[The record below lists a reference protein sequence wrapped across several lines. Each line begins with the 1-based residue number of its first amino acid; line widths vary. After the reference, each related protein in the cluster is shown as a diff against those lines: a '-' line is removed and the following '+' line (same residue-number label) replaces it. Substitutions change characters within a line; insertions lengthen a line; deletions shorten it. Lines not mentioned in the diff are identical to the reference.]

1 MRLGDGLSFSADS
14 SLLLPAT
21 LPAAFARWVETRL
34 DAQMAGLALSPSTS
48 RSPVQNHYGDSSNH
62 KSIHASKKGI
72 STPPLHAE
80 ALKQNK
86 PEWLWS
92 FRHRYMDASSQHRQT
107 SITSKKSPTNQH
119 PVMSHIPRYF
129 LVTKPHTESESVSYF
144 GQSQTG
150 CISSDLRRPIAPSGD
165 SRPGDGDPTTPS
177 LG

>member
-1 MRLGDGLSFSADS
+1 MIPTAHSPVCWGLGRGVCLRLGDGLSFSADS

-80 ALKQNK
+80 ALKTKQTRVALVLQA
-86 PEWLWS
+86 PVHGRVEPTS
-92 FRHRYMDASSQHRQT
+92 RQT
-107 SITSKKSPTNQH
+107 SITSKKSPD
-119 PVMSHIPRYF
+119 
-129 LVTKPHTESESVSYF
+129 K
-144 GQSQTG
+144 
-150 CISSDLRRPIAPSGD
+150 
-165 SRPGDGDPTTPS
+165 PTTRTP
-177 LG
+177 